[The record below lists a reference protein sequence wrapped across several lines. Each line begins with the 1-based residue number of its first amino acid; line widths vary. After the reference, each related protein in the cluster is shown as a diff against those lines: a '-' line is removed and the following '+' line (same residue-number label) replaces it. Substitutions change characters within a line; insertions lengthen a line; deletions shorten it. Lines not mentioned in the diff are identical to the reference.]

1 MKLLSLIILFNIIGF
16 SQDEISQKQIIDKF
30 KINQIYKNVIIE
42 GKIIINK
49 RINDVN
55 KAKIREFK
63 IYNKFFDSGKYDYK
77 NLLLFLSPINLKNTS
92 VLSWYSNIDHDS
104 SKRFIYFPSLK
115 KTQQINFNNKNNFY
129 GFNFFYFEFIRG
141 FRNNLIDK
149 NVDISYKDNYLI
161 LKTINLNKTL
171 QNKIFSQ
178 SVWIDKES
186 FNIKRIE
193 FFNIKEKLIT
203 EISFLKFDNF
213 GTQTFPTEFEI
224 INYDKKNTILFQVTN
239 IEFST
244 VIEDDIFNENFSF
257 LKN

>member
-42 GKIIINK
+42 GKIIISK
-49 RINDVN
+49 TINDVN

-77 NLLLFLSPINLKNTS
+77 NLLLFVSPINLKNTS

-115 KTQQINFNNKNNFY
+115 KTQEINFNNKSFH
-129 GFNFFYFEFIRG
+129 GFNFDYFEFIRE
-141 FRNNLIDK
+141 FRNNLIDE
-149 NVDISYKDNYLI
+149 NVNVSNKDNYLI
-161 LKTINLNKTL
+161 LKMINLKKTL
-171 QNKIFSQ
+171 KNKIYSQ

-186 FNIKRIE
+186 FNIKKIE

-203 EISFLKFDNF
+203 EISFSKFDNF
-213 GTQTFPTEFEI
+213 GTETFPTEFEI
-224 INYDKKNTILFQVTN
+224 INYDKKNTILFQVTD
-239 IEFST
+239 IQFST
-244 VIEDDIFNENFSF
+244 LIEDEIFNENFSF